1 MSVLRSVA
9 VSALAVSALTV
20 GVPLA
25 PASAADAPGGTPAK
39 PGRASAVT
47 AELALDVTLLNTVN
61 VPVDVALNKVQS
73 PAQRDGAMLTATVDG
88 VDGGRP
94 VTLVKAEVGRSVTKA
109 DDKLAAASVKL
120 VDADVHV
127 PGLPLTTLLG
137 LEAMSAEVSCP
148 VDGQPTAN
156 VTAPAKLTVLGRSVT
171 VGLNSP
177 THVDVPAV
185 GSVDVEFSKK
195 TVTSSTAA
203 ASALEV
209 KVALNPLNLNVAKV
223 NGTVTV
229 ASVSCEKPVAAV
241 VPAAAVSSPAAPPS
255 ASVPASASASTQN
268 RAVPKADGEELAYTG
283 SSGTTVLAAGGG
295 TLLLAGGAAV
305 WMTRRRRA
313 AHARHR

>member
-9 VSALAVSALTV
+9 VSTLAVSALTV
-20 GVPLA
+20 GLPLS
-25 PASAADAPGGTPAK
+25 PASAADAGAGTPAK
-39 PGRASAVT
+39 PGKASAVT

-61 VPVDVALNKVQS
+61 VPVDVALNKVES
-73 PAQRDGAMLTATVDG
+73 PAQRDGAMLTAKVDG

-94 VTLVKAEVGRSVTKA
+94 VTLVKAEVGKSVTRV
-109 DDKLAAASVKL
+109 DDKLATASVKL

-137 LEAMSAEVSCP
+137 LEAMSTEVSCP
-148 VDGQPTAN
+148 VDGTPTAN
-156 VTAPAKLTVLGRSVT
+156 VVAPAKLTVLGRSVT

-177 THVDVPAV
+177 THVDVPGI

-195 TVTSSTAA
+195 AVTTSTAA
-203 ASALEV
+203 ASALQV
-209 KVALNPLNLNVAKV
+209 KVALNPLDLNVAKV
-223 NGTVTV
+223 DGTVTV

-241 VPAAAVSSPAAPPS
+241 VPAAAVSSPAASPS
-255 ASVPASASASTQN
+255 TAAPASPSGQN
-268 RAVPKADGEELAYTG
+268 RAVPKAAGEELAYTG

-295 TLLLAGGAAV
+295 TLLVAGGAAV

>member
-1 MSVLRSVA
+1 MSVLRSAV

-20 GVPLA
+20 GLPLS
-25 PASAADAPGGTPAK
+25 PASAADAPAGTPAK
-39 PGRASAVT
+39 PGKAGAVT
-47 AELALDVTLLNTVN
+47 AELALDVTLLNSVN

-73 PAQRDGAMLTATVDG
+73 PAQRDGAMLTAKVDG

-94 VTLVKAEVGRSVTKA
+94 VTLVKAEVGRSVAKV
-109 DDKLAAASVKL
+109 DDGLATASVKL
-120 VDADVHV
+120 VGADVHV

-156 VTAPAKLTVLGRSVT
+156 VTAPARLTVLGRSVT

-177 THVDVPAV
+177 TRVDVPAI

-209 KVALNPLNLNVAKV
+209 KIALNPLNLNVAKV
-223 NGTVTV
+223 DGTVTV

-241 VPAAAVSSPAAPPS
+241 VPAVAVSSPAAPPS
-255 ASVPASASASTQN
+255 APAPTSAQN
-268 RAVPKADGEELAYTG
+268 RAVPKAEAEELASTG

-295 TLLLAGGAAV
+295 TLLVAGAAAV

>member
-9 VSALAVSALTV
+9 ASALAVSALTV
-20 GVPLA
+20 GLPVSS
-25 PASAADAPGGTPAK
+25 ASAADAAAGTPAK

-47 AELALDVTLLNTVN
+47 AELSLDVTLLNAVN
-61 VPVDVALNKVQS
+61 VPVDVSLNRVES
-73 PAQRDGAMLTATVDG
+73 PAQRDGAVLTAKVDG

-94 VTLVKAEVGRSVTKA
+94 VTLVKAEVGRSVTKV
-109 DDKLAAASVKL
+109 DDRLASASVKL

-137 LEAMSAEVSCP
+137 LEAMSAQASCP
-148 VDGQPTAN
+148 VDGQPTAD

-177 THVDVPAV
+177 THVDVPAI
-185 GSVDVEFSKK
+185 GSVDVEFAKK

-209 KVALNPLNLNVAKV
+209 RITLNPLNLNVAKV
-223 NGTVTV
+223 DGTVRV

-241 VPAAAVSSPAAPPS
+241 VPAAAVSSP
-255 ASVPASASASTQN
+255 PASSPASPAPATAQN

-283 SSGTTVLAAGGG
+283 SSGTTALAAGGG
-295 TLLLAGGAAV
+295 TLLVAGGAAV

>member
-1 MSVLRSVA
+1 MSVLRSA
-9 VSALAVSALTV
+9 AAAALAASALAVAL
-20 GVPLA
+20 PL
-25 PASAADAPGGTPAK
+25 PAYAADAAGTPAK

-47 AELALDVTLLNTVN
+47 AELMLDVTLLNTVN
-61 VPVDVALNKVQS
+61 VPVGVALNKVES
-73 PAQRDGAMLTATVDG
+73 PAQRDGAMLTAKVDG

-94 VTLVKAEVGRSVTKA
+94 VTLVKAAVGTSVTKA
-109 DDKLAAASVKL
+109 DDKLATASVKL

-137 LEAMSAEVSCP
+137 LQAMSAEANCP
-148 VDGQPTAN
+148 VDGPPTAD
-156 VTAPAKLTVLGRSVT
+156 VVAPAKLTVLGKSVT

-177 THVDVPAV
+177 THVDVPAI
-185 GSVDVEFSKK
+185 GTVDVEFSKK

-209 KVALNPLNLNVAKV
+209 KIALNPLNLNVAKV
-223 NGTVTV
+223 NGTVRI
-229 ASVSCEKPVAAV
+229 AAVSCEKPVAAV
-241 VPAAAVSSPAAPPS
+241 VPAAAVSSPAAAGSS
-255 ASVPASASASTQN
+255 APAASAPAAAQN
-268 RAVPKADGEELAYTG
+268 RAAPKAEGEELAYTG

>member
-9 VSALAVSALTV
+9 ASALVVSALAVGLPVSS
-20 GVPLA
+20 
-25 PASAADAPGGTPAK
+25 ASAADAAAGTPAK

-47 AELALDVTLLNTVN
+47 AGLSLDVTLLNAVD
-61 VPVDVALNKVQS
+61 VPVDVSLNRVES
-73 PAQRDGAMLTATVDG
+73 PAQRDGAMLTAKVDG

-94 VTLVKAEVGRSVTKA
+94 VTLVKAEVGRSVAKA
-109 DDKLAAASVKL
+109 DEKLASASVKL

-137 LEAMSAEVSCP
+137 LEAMSAQANCP
-148 VDGQPTAN
+148 VDGQPTAD
-156 VTAPAKLTVLGRSVT
+156 VVAPAKLTVLGRSVT

-177 THVDVPAV
+177 THVDVPAI
-185 GSVDVEFSKK
+185 GSVDVEFAKK
-195 TVTSSTAA
+195 TVTSSRAA

-209 KVALNPLNLNVAKV
+209 KIALNPLNLNVAKV

-241 VPAAAVSSPAAPPS
+241 APAAAVSSPPASSPAAP
-255 ASVPASASASTQN
+255 APASAQN
-268 RAVPKADGEELAYTG
+268 RAVPKAEGQELAYTG
-283 SSGTTVLAAGGG
+283 SNGTTVLAAGGG
-295 TLLLAGGAAV
+295 TLLVAGGAAV

>member
-9 VSALAVSALTV
+9 VSTLAASALTV
-20 GVPLA
+20 GLPLS
-25 PASAADAPGGTPAK
+25 PASAADAGTPAK
-39 PGRASAVT
+39 SGRASAVT
-47 AELALDVTLLNTVN
+47 AELALDVTLLNAVN
-61 VPVDVALNKVQS
+61 VPVDVALNKVES
-73 PAQRDGAMLTATVDG
+73 PAQRDGAMLTAKVDG

-94 VTLVKAEVGRSVTKA
+94 VTLVKAEVGKSVTKV
-109 DDKLAAASVKL
+109 DDRLATASVKL

-137 LEAMSAEVSCP
+137 LEAMSSEVSCP
-148 VDGQPTAN
+148 VDGVPTAS
-156 VTAPAKLTVLGRSVT
+156 VTAPAKLTVLGKSVT

-177 THVDVPAV
+177 THVDVPAI
-185 GSVDVEFSKK
+185 GSVDVEFAKK

-209 KVALNPLNLNVAKV
+209 KVVLNPLNLNVAKV
-223 NGTVTV
+223 DGTVTV

-241 VPAAAVSSPAAPPS
+241 APVAEVSSPAASPS
-255 ASVPASASASTQN
+255 TSAPASASASGQN

-283 SSGTTVLAAGGG
+283 SSGSTVLAAGGG
-295 TLLLAGGAAV
+295 TLLVAGGAAV

>member
-9 VSALAVSALTV
+9 ASALAVSALTLGLPV
-20 GVPLA
+20 SS
-25 PASAADAPGGTPAK
+25 ASAADAAGTPAK

-47 AELALDVTLLNTVN
+47 AALALDVKLLNAVD
-61 VPVDVALNKVQS
+61 VPVDVSLNRVES
-73 PAQRDGAMLTATVDG
+73 PAQRDGAMLTAKVDG

-94 VTLVKAEVGRSVTKA
+94 VTLVKAEVGRSVTKV
-109 DDKLAAASVKL
+109 DEKLASASVKL

-137 LEAMSAEVSCP
+137 LEAMSAQANCP
-148 VDGQPTAN
+148 VDGQPTAD
-156 VTAPAKLTVLGRSVT
+156 VIAPAKLTVLGKSVT

-177 THVDVPAV
+177 THVDVPAI
-185 GSVDVEFSKK
+185 GSVDVEFAKK
-195 TVTSSTAA
+195 TVTSSRAA

-209 KVALNPLNLNVAKV
+209 KIALNPLNLNVAKV

-241 VPAAAVSSPAAPPS
+241 APAAAVSSPPASSPAAS
-255 ASVPASASASTQN
+255 APASAQN

-283 SSGTTVLAAGGG
+283 SNGTTVLAAGGG
-295 TLLLAGGAAV
+295 TLLVAGGAAV

>member
-9 VSALAVSALTV
+9 ASALAATALAV
-20 GVPLA
+20 ALPL
-25 PASAADAPGGTPAK
+25 PAAFATEAGGTPAQ
-39 PGRASAVT
+39 PGKASAVT
-47 AELALDVTLLNTVN
+47 AQLALDVTLLNTVN
-61 VPVDVALNKVQS
+61 VPVDVALNKVES
-73 PAQRDGAMLTATVDG
+73 PAQRDGAMLTAKVDG

-94 VTLVKAEVGRSVTKA
+94 VTLVKAEVGASVTKA
-109 DDKLAAASVKL
+109 DDKLATASVKL
-120 VDADVHV
+120 VNADVHV

-137 LEAMSAEVSCP
+137 LEAMSAEANCP

-156 VTAPAKLTVLGRSVT
+156 VTAPARLTVLGRSVT

-177 THVDVPAV
+177 THVDVPAI
-185 GSVDVEFSKK
+185 GTVDVEFAKK

-209 KVALNPLNLNVAKV
+209 KIALNPLNLNVAKV

-229 ASVSCEKPVAAV
+229 ASVSCRKPVPAV
-241 VPAAAVSSPAAPPS
+241 VPAVASSPAPSTAPS
-255 ASVPASASASTQN
+255 GPASAPASAQN
-268 RAVPKADGEELAYTG
+268 RAVPKAAGEELAYTG
-283 SSGTTVLAAGGG
+283 SSGSTVLAAGGG
-295 TLLLAGGAAV
+295 TLLVAGGAAV

>member
-9 VSALAVSALTV
+9 ASALAVSALTV
-20 GVPLA
+20 GLPVSS
-25 PASAADAPGGTPAK
+25 ASAADAAGTPAK

-47 AELALDVTLLNTVN
+47 AELSLDVTLLNTVN
-61 VPVDVALNKVQS
+61 VPVDVSLNRVES
-73 PAQRDGAMLTATVDG
+73 PAQRDGAMLTAKVDG

-109 DDKLAAASVKL
+109 DEKLASASVKL

-137 LEAMSAEVSCP
+137 LEAMSAQANCP
-148 VDGQPTAN
+148 VDGQPTAD
-156 VTAPAKLTVLGRSVT
+156 VVAPAKLTVLGKSVT

-177 THVDVPAV
+177 THVDVPAI
-185 GSVDVEFSKK
+185 GSVDVEFAKK
-195 TVTSSTAA
+195 TVTSSRAA

-209 KVALNPLNLNVAKV
+209 KIALNPLNLNVAKV

-241 VPAAAVSSPAAPPS
+241 APAAAVSSPPASSPAAS
-255 ASVPASASASTQN
+255 APASAQN
-268 RAVPKADGEELAYTG
+268 RAVPKAAGQGEELAYTG
-283 SSGTTVLAAGGG
+283 SNGTTVLAAGGG
-295 TLLLAGGAAV
+295 TLLVAGGAAV